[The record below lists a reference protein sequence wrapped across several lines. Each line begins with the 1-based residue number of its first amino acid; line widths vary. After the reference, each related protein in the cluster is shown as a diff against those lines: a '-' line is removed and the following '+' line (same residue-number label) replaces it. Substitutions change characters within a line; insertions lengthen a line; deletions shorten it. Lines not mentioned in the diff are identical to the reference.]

1 MALGWEKSLLP
12 VLRGTENN
20 NAGFCSSRA
29 KLSFSIKGE
38 KQKDKKN
45 NDKKT
50 ISDVMKNRDDFLP
63 LYCDK
68 TRTISWGQLSV
79 WDSLRNGLIWFPGY
93 PERKRQKHRRDDVW
107 EALCKQKETYCFPGA
122 LDCRLLS
129 LEQTG
134 DDAYPI

>member
-1 MALGWEKSLLP
+1 
-12 VLRGTENN
+12 
-20 NAGFCSSRA
+20 
-29 KLSFSIKGE
+29 
-38 KQKDKKN
+38 
-45 NDKKT
+45 
-50 ISDVMKNRDDFLP
+50 MKNRDDFLP

-79 WDSLRNGLIWFPGY
+79 WDSLRNGLIWLPGY